1 MKHIKLFEG
10 FADGIYDVKD
20 IYSWWAEINVTEDDE
35 YYIIDLENEYLT
47 NKIIQ
52 LRNGLRNKVVKFY
65 SKYQKKSEILK
76 IKTVEYNETYGELIF
91 KTESIPNSVSP
102 NDIHIVDTTKPI
114 KISKLHIAADK
125 YNL

>member
-10 FADGIYDVKD
+10 FDDGIYDVKD

-35 YYIIDLENEYLT
+35 YYIIDLKNEWLT

-52 LRNGLRNKVVKFY
+52 LNHGLKGKLIHFKCKNHIKI
-65 SKYQKKSEILK
+65 ETLK
-76 IKTVEYNETYGELIF
+76 IKRIEYINDLIF
-91 KTESIPNSVSP
+91 HTIDGDTHSV
-102 NDIHIVDTTKPI
+102 DLKYPI
-114 KISKLHIAADK
+114 KISKLDIAIDK